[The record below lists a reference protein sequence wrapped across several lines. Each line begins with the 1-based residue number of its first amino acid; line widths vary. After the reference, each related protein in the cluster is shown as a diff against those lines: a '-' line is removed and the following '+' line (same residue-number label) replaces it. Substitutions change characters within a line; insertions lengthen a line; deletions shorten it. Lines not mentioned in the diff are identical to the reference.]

1 MPTMTLSELAS
12 LCQKQSKEIATLKA
26 ELEASRDTFLA
37 EHDENVRLH
46 TELERQRAEN
56 ERFISTFKKMVF
68 LGTKG
73 TSIIWPDKTLAELV
87 NLANQALQ
95 SAAKQEMS
103 PKAQSIDISQ
113 ERVADDDKQDET
125 K

>member
-1 MPTMTLSELAS
+1 MTWSELAS